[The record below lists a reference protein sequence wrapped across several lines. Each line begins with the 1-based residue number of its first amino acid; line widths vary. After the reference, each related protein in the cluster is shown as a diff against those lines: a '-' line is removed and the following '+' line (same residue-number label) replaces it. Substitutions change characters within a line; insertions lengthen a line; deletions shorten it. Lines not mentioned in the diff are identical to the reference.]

1 MVTSCL
7 TLQGCEGSSGGPTPP
22 VPTPSLPVD
31 DCASRTSYHTGD
43 AALDALQRQFRPVLE
58 ANKKSFAGR
67 TGTVQGFG
75 AGSVYPQVWLRDSA
89 TFLPATRYFYSLP
102 FLTSWLEEHLSHQQA
117 NGALWDWIAAGDP
130 AQFTAN
136 APRAAQV
143 YASGGVVL
151 SADKNTT
158 VADQESSAV
167 DAAWRVYQLTSDR
180 GWLAKPIG
188 GRALVDRLDDALGY
202 VAQSRVDPGFGL
214 VASALTADWGDVS
227 PTYADQRAIY
237 LDAATPVVVG
247 LYANAF
253 FARAAEEL
261 AELQDAAANPA
272 RADHWRQAAA
282 ALRAAI
288 DAQLWNESGGFYRL
302 HRLVDARGAALADDS
317 DVFALGGN
325 ALAALYG
332 PASDSR
338 AARLFAVADAR
349 RRALGLAAPAGV
361 LMPAYPTGF
370 FQHPILR
377 DAYTYQN
384 GGQWDWWSGRFLLAL
399 FERGRSASA
408 SDGLRAVAQRVAAT
422 GGLFEWHALDG
433 SGQGSNHYAGNVGSL
448 ASAIY
453 EGLFGIASNASGL
466 GLTVRLGPLSGGV
479 TVCEPVSG
487 RELRYEYDYAADRR
501 LATLTYSSNAAGR
514 GRLALRL
521 PEAGATAALVLDG
534 QPAPFEKETVGM
546 DEYVTLT
553 TDWAQHRLEL
563 QLR

>member
-1 MVTSCL
+1 MPSSASGSQRVISTSTAAGAIACCL
-7 TLQGCEGSSGGPTPP
+7 ALQACSGSAEGPTPP
-22 VPTPSLPVD
+22 VPTPSVPVN
-31 DCASRTSYHTGD
+31 DCASRSSYHTGD

-58 ANKKSFAGR
+58 ANKKSFTGR

-89 TFLPATRYFYSLP
+89 TILPATRYFYALP

-130 AQFTAN
+130 SQFTTN

-143 YASGGVVL
+143 YASGSVVL

-167 DAAWRVYQLTSDR
+167 DAAWRVYQLTGDR

-202 VAQSRVDPGFGL
+202 VEQARVDPGFGL
-214 VASALTADWGDVS
+214 VASAFTADWGDVS

-237 LDAATPVVVG
+237 LDEATPVVVG

-253 FARAAEEL
+253 YARAAQEL
-261 AELQDAAANPA
+261 AELQDAAASPA
-272 RADHWRQAAA
+272 RAEHWRQVAAA
-282 ALRAAI
+282 VRAAI
-288 DAQLWNESGGFYRL
+288 DAQLWNEAGGFYFL
-302 HRLVDARGAALADDS
+302 HRVVATRGAALPDDS

-332 PASDSR
+332 PASASR
-338 AARLFAVADAR
+338 AARLFDAADSR
-349 RRALGLAAPAGV
+349 RRGLGLSAPAGV
-361 LMPAYPTGF
+361 LMPAYSTGF

-377 DAYTYQN
+377 EAYTYQN

-399 FERGRSASA
+399 YERGRSQAA
-408 SDGLRAVAQRVAAT
+408 SDGLRAVARRVADT

-433 SGQGSNHYAGNVGSL
+433 SGQGSRSYAGNVGAL
-448 ASAIY
+448 SAAIF
-453 EGLFGIASNASGL
+453 EGLFGLASNASGL
-466 GLTVRLGPLSGGV
+466 DVSVRLGSLPGGV
-479 TVCEPVSG
+479 SVCEPASG
-487 RELRYEYDYAADRR
+487 RELGYE
-501 LATLTYSSNAAGR
+501 
-514 GRLALRL
+514 
-521 PEAGATAALVLDG
+521 
-534 QPAPFEKETVGM
+534 
-546 DEYVTLT
+546 
-553 TDWAQHRLEL
+553 
-563 QLR
+563 

>member
-1 MVTSCL
+1 V
-7 TLQGCEGSSGGPTPP
+7 P
-22 VPTPSLPVD
+22 VN

-43 AALDALQRQFRPVLE
+43 ATLDALQRQFRPVLE
-58 ANKKSFAGR
+58 ANTKSFAGR

-89 TFLPATRYFYSLP
+89 TILPAARYFYALP
-102 FLTSWLEEHLSHQQA
+102 FLTSWLEEHLSNQQA
-117 NGALWDWIAAGDP
+117 SGALWDWIAAGDP

-143 YASGGVVL
+143 YAAGSVVL

-167 DAAWRVYQLTSDR
+167 DAAWRVYQLTGDR

-202 VAQSRVDPGFGL
+202 VEQARFEPGFGL

-237 LDAATPVVVG
+237 LDEATPVVVG

-261 AELQDAAANPA
+261 AQLQDAAANPA
-272 RADHWRQAAA
+272 RAERWRQSAAA
-282 ALRAAI
+282 VRAAI
-288 DAQLWNESGGFYRL
+288 DAHLWNEAGGFYRL
-302 HRLVDARGAALADDS
+302 HRLVAARGLAPFDDS

-332 PASDSR
+332 PASDAR
-338 AARLFAVADAR
+338 AARLFAVADTR
-349 RRALGLAAPAGV
+349 RRALGLSAPAGV

-377 DAYTYQN
+377 EAYTYQN

-399 FERGRSASA
+399 FERGRSESA
-408 SDGLRAVAQRVAAT
+408 SEGLRAVARRVAAT

-433 SGQGSNHYAGNVGSL
+433 AGHGSDRYAGNVGALS
-448 ASAIY
+448 AAIY
-453 EGLFGIASNASGL
+453 EGLFGLASNASGL
-466 GLTVRLGPLSGGV
+466 DLTVRLGQLPGGV
-479 TVCEPVSG
+479 SVCEPVSG

-501 LATLTYSSNAAGR
+501 LLTLTYSSNAAGR
-514 GRLALRL
+514 GRLAVRL
-521 PEAGATAALVLDG
+521 PEAGATATVVLDG
-534 QPAPFEKETVGM
+534 QPAEFTTERVGD
-546 DEYVTLT
+546 DEYVMLT
-553 TDWAQHRLEL
+553 TDWASHRLEL